1 MPDRPAAWDREDRAT
16 LQRMIRPLRGLLL
29 LATILTLQSGAKAER
44 REPPAAPPVQTEAV
58 LLGAAG
64 VELGLLTL
72 PDPVSGLSL
81 AAILLADRDGP
92 WRRSL
97 LYSQRLLENGWAL
110 FEPAFDYAGQQAGR
124 VPPAQRLAA
133 AVEAVRR
140 DARVDT
146 DRILVVGVG
155 AGARTALEGWAG
167 GAQVSRLVLLY
178 PGCDATLAAT
188 ARTASPADPLTD
200 VLLMHGDADAANP
213 PEACAELAAAFP
225 PGVSVR
231 QRVLRGSGYG
241 WDGLDLVPP
250 GGRILQ
256 GHPAGDGRRVVA
268 VPDATASQIAAEWM
282 LGFAVTKRRGDR

>member
-1 MPDRPAAWDREDRAT
+1 
-16 LQRMIRPLRGLLL
+16 MIRPSWCLLL
-29 LATILTLQSGAKAER
+29 LTTTLALQSGAKAER
-44 REPPAAPPVQTEAV
+44 REMLADAPARTEAV
-58 LLGAAG
+58 LLGPSG
-64 VELGLLTL
+64 VEVGLLTF
-72 PDPVSGLSL
+72 PDPVSGRSL
-81 AAILLADRDGP
+81 TAILLADRDGP

-110 FEPAFDYAGQQAGR
+110 FEPAFDYAGQQAER
-124 VPPAQRLAA
+124 VPAAQRLAA
-133 AVEAVRR
+133 AVEAMRR
-140 DARVDT
+140 DARVDA
-146 DRILVVGVG
+146 DQLLVVGVG
-155 AGARTALEGWAG
+155 AGARTALEGWAAG
-167 GAQVSRLVLLY
+167 TQVSRLVLLY

-241 WDGLDLVPP
+241 WDAFDVLPP

-256 GHPAGDGRRVVA
+256 GHPAGDGERVVA
-268 VPDATASQIAAEWM
+268 VPDVTASQIAADWL
-282 LGFAVTKRRGDR
+282 LGFAATKRRGTR